1 MRRID
6 AEAHLWGVA
15 GNNTKSHIF
24 GDWWYQS
31 PTWRYSKLADQRA
44 DNFTDQGLLV
54 DRPLSEINNC
64 LTDDYLMPFNQYNA
78 SGDRTHA
85 RFWALVND
93 LRTGNNSLNASNSKT
108 PGTWFWAN
116 SRT

>member
-1 MRRID
+1 M
-6 AEAHLWGVA
+6 
-15 GNNTKSHIF
+15 
-24 GDWWYQS
+24 YQS

-85 RFWALVND
+85 RLWALVND
-93 LRTGNNSLNASNSKT
+93 LRKGNNSLNASNSKT